1 MVTTGWCTQIVAAP
15 VIDHIVS
22 VTVLNRQAIA
32 ALEFVTRACA
42 ALFELLIVIGPAP
55 VLAAIRLAALIIAP
69 ILLIP
74 ALRLFMAIP
83 ITLAE
88 GNASRGQ

>member
-1 MVTTGWCTQIVAAP
+1 MVAAP
-15 VIDHIVS
+15 VLDHILS
-22 VTVLNRQAIA
+22 VAIFVWQAIA
-32 ALEFVTRACA
+32 AMKLVTRACA
-42 ALFELLIVIGPAP
+42 ALFELPMVIRPAP
-55 VLAAIRLAALIIAP
+55 VLATIRLTALIMTT

-74 ALRLFMAIP
+74 ALGLFIAIP